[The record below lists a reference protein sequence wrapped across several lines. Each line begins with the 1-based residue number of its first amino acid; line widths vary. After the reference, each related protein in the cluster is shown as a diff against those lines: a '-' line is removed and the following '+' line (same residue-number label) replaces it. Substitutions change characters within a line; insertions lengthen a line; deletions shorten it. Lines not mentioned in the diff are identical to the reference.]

1 MSRSDGRAAD
11 EPFSWTAAGSRP
23 KDKKHQV
30 HKEPVHRLQKFTRS
44 QTIDKPTAPSLITK
58 DGKAVVRSTD
68 HRSHHQWIKPRLSEK
83 RQYST

>member
-11 EPFSWTAAGSRP
+11 KPFSWTAAGSRP

-30 HKEPVHRLQKFTRS
+30 HKEPVHSLQKLTQS
-44 QTIDKPTAPSLITK
+44 NTIDKPTAPSLITE
-58 DGKAVVRSTD
+58 DGEAVVGSTD
-68 HRSHHQWIKPRLSEK
+68 HRSYHQWIKPRLSEK